1 MPVTKFGRYFTSDVL
16 NESPKFPGLWDAS
29 STRHLQGFGG
39 GHLSIE
45 AIFITQPFMMVSQ
58 PHQHDFPQYL
68 YFFSANPGDQRIFDA
83 EIEITLGEDGVHG
96 EKHII
101 TQPTSLYIPAGL
113 FHGPLNFRVINK
125 PMLFIDIAVANEYK
139 RVGNTPD

>member
-29 STRHLQGFGG
+29 STRHLKGFGG

-83 EIEITLGEDGVHG
+83 EIEITLGEDEVHG

-125 PMLFIDIAVANEYK
+125 PMLFIDIAVASEYK